1 MNNSLSLIET
11 PDFTGFP
18 NLEKLVVKGCMRLIK
33 VHPSVVVHKR
43 LTLLDLEGCK
53 NLSSLPKKFEM
64 ESLEILN
71 LSNCFKIKRIPEFMG
86 NMECLSKLHLDG
98 IAITKLPSSVK
109 HLTDLA
115 ALHLRDCKNL
125 VCLPSNICNFKLL
138 KELNV
143 AGCSKLD
150 NLPENLWNVVSL
162 EELDLSGIALRKPP
176 VSIVCLR
183 NLRVLSLMGCKLP
196 LPRRYPNPVNLLLP
210 YRLKVLSLMGCK
222 LPLPRRKPNPVSFLL
237 PYLPNLCS
245 LTRLN
250 LSNCDLQAIPNDIG
264 CLSSLEDLNLSEN
277 SFDCLPKSIIQ
288 LSKLKTILL
297 KNCTRLRSLPQLP
310 SSTRSVFAEGC
321 TLLEILPKTLIPDE
335 SNSLFLYLFD
345 CFELADNQG
354 SMFFRMLYKA
364 AQVSL
369 SLSLS
374 LSLFIYIYIY
384 I

>member
-1 MNNSLSLIET
+1 MDKLKFIELNNSLRLIET

-53 NLSSLPKKFEM
+53 ILSSLPKKFEM

-150 NLPENLWNVVSL
+150 NLTENLWNVVSL

-196 LPRRYPNPVNLLLP
+196 LPRR
-210 YRLKVLSLMGCK
+210 
-222 LPLPRRKPNPVSFLL
+222 KPNPVSLLL

-250 LSNCDLQAIPNDIG
+250 LSNCDLQTIPNDIG
-264 CLSSLEDLNLSEN
+264 CL
-277 SFDCLPKSIIQ
+277 
-288 LSKLKTILL
+288 
-297 KNCTRLRSLPQLP
+297 
-310 SSTRSVFAEGC
+310 
-321 TLLEILPKTLIPDE
+321 
-335 SNSLFLYLFD
+335 
-345 CFELADNQG
+345 
-354 SMFFRMLYKA
+354 
-364 AQVSL
+364 
-369 SLSLS
+369 
-374 LSLFIYIYIY
+374 
-384 I
+384 